1 MEFKSQWGG
10 CRPAGRATVLPV
22 TSILWCGNP
31 VKCPHQSKMGKGSP
45 QGPKHNKNWAGE
57 GCLPNLEGCPGPAM
71 GWGRRGGEGTLCT
84 GNSHVSPI
92 GAGSRWLQ
100 SRPEAPGITLP
111 ICNKHLTVSKAL
123 PPIWGRCLH
132 AQLSGRETEGRV
144 PANRGSAPEPGTMFC
159 EWFSSHNLR
168 ASPRPDSAS
177 ASQEA
182 PPPASRDHG
191 AGVFLPKKG

>member
-1 MEFKSQWGG
+1 MQACRQGHCAASHHHLMVWKSCEMSPPVKDGERKSSRTKTQQELGWGG
-10 CRPAGRATVLPV
+10 MPSKPRRVPWTSHGLGAG
-22 TSILWCGNP
+22 G
-31 VKCPHQSKMGKGSP
+31 
-45 QGPKHNKNWAGE
+45 
-57 GCLPNLEGCPGPAM
+57 
-71 GWGRRGGEGTLCT
+71 GGEGTLCT